1 MSRAAQGWERRR
13 RGRARAGRRGWGVI
27 RPGTFLPGFAPR
39 LGEEVPQ
46 RSGTARAA
54 AAGAAVEPGGWV
66 GGVPQTP
73 SPAVD
78 SLLVKW
84 SLASSTPNQVE
95 VSMMRKFCDTR
106 VRQRLADT
114 GGGGVRFKGTVV
126 PHPLFSCPGTRGV
139 GAGTNPACCARR
151 CLATGL
157 LPPLLGLG
165 AISLASLLGRASC
178 LASLDAA
185 SSSGPFH
192 WVLMPRV
199 MPAVR
204 SPLPLGDGL
213 MRGVFTPGG
222 FGPSQLQLSF
232 LQEDFPVTIVGLL

>member
-1 MSRAAQGWERRR
+1 MTRGFGKGWQTLGEGGCGLKGLWSPTPCSPARELGALE
-13 RGRARAGRRGWGVI
+13 RGRILRVASAGAW
-27 RPGTFLPGFAPR
+27 R
-39 LGEEVPQ
+39 LG
-46 RSGTARAA
+46 
-54 AAGAAVEPGGWV
+54 
-66 GGVPQTP
+66 
-73 SPAVD
+73 
-78 SLLVKW
+78 
-84 SLASSTPNQVE
+84 
-95 VSMMRKFCDTR
+95 F
-106 VRQRLADT
+106 
-114 GGGGVRFKGTVV
+114 F
-126 PHPLFSCPGTRGV
+126 
-139 GAGTNPACCARR
+139 
-151 CLATGL
+151 
-157 LPPLLGLG
+157 PPLLGLG

-192 WVLMPRV
+192 LASMPRV